1 MKKSISANLPCS
13 RVIGF
18 TAVFFLS
25 ILLSL
30 VPFTALAQQEI
41 DDGVAWLLVN
51 QNPSGSWGDPEL
63 TEFRDTTVVA
73 DALKKLRETGTGY
86 TSAINFINIV
96 SPPNNDYL
104 ARKTSVLVQ
113 EGIDVSLLVDELLST
128 QNPGEW
134 DNTLLNYPEGG
145 WGAAADYSTNCL
157 DTSLAMN
164 ALIYSPVPKGLL
176 VVNKSIASGETQEF
190 TFDYPAD
197 ALDMEILISEI
208 SGSITFRLFP
218 DDSAGSYSWGPLTS
232 TTYLNTTG
240 ITISPGTRR
249 VQIYGD
255 SASTYSFKISLTSGG
270 YDSSVLVNPLAYLL
284 EAQNADGGWGLSKES
299 DSNVYLTSR
308 ILITL
313 EAYAE
318 YFDLETPIANGI
330 AWLKSRQNP
339 DNGFGPDG
347 STVYE
352 TALAYI
358 ALGNDDLTSSEAQNA
373 LAFLLA
379 GQEANGSWNNNP
391 YDTGVSLLAIYTSML
406 ETDTDGDGVPDLI
419 DNCPD
424 DYNPDQKNTDKEN
437 EGLPGYPAGDERG
450 DVCDNDDDN
459 DGLTDDFEIN
469 YTGTDP
475 LSPDSDGDGIFD
487 GFEDM
492 DFDGITNA
500 DEFAQGTDPKAPDL
514 SLSAG
519 LNLFGHPVAVPGG
532 YTSYDLL
539 IDLGMDDEVDKI
551 QRYNPDTGT
560 FETTT
565 YEEGAASGSEF
576 NIVNEEGYLIYMK
589 VAKSITFAGQ
599 IISSAIFLEPGLNI
613 VSISCMPADYTSY
626 DLLWLLGSSDVAASI
641 QRFNRE
647 TGAFE
652 TTAYYN
658 EQPSGV
664 EFYIANSEAYIVQM
678 KSAMT
683 IPALLSAP
691 VVAITSLED
700 GTTVS
705 SSPMDVSGTISGS
718 TSMVTVN
725 GIRADISEGTFTA
738 TGIPLTAG
746 LNTITAIAAS
756 QNNLTGSDTISVILD
771 EGVDYEINIGG
782 LINDS
787 RIFQGDSVLLDQAA
801 YYTQT
806 QIGVPSFITY
816 TTTGLSR
823 VSATDMQVSF
833 SIQVSGTASEGI
845 YEFQVEYGLQDSG
858 NNPLEP
864 LTNNIFSFK
873 IKIVP

>member
-18 TAVFFLS
+18 TAVLFFS

-30 VPFTALAQQEI
+30 LPFTAIAQQEI
-41 DDGVAWLLVN
+41 DDGVAWLLAN

-73 DALKKLRETGTGY
+73 AALKKLRKTGTGY
-86 TSAINFINIV
+86 TSAINFIDIV

-104 ARKTSVLVQ
+104 GRKVSVLAQ
-113 EGIDVSLLVDELLST
+113 EGVDVSLLVDELLST
-128 QNPGEW
+128 QNPDEW
-134 DNTLLNYPEGG
+134 DNTLPNYPEGG
-145 WGAAADYSTNCL
+145 WGAADGYSTNCL
-157 DTSLAMN
+157 DTSLALD
-164 ALIYSPVPKGLL
+164 AVIYSPVPKGLL
-176 VVNKSIASGETQEF
+176 VVNKSIAAGETQEF

-197 ALDMEILISEI
+197 ASDMEIFISEV

-218 DDSAGSYSWGPLTS
+218 DDSPGSYSWGPLTS

-240 ITISPGTRR
+240 ITIAPGTRR
-249 VQIYGD
+249 IQIYGN
-255 SASTYSFKISLTSGG
+255 SASAYSFKISLTSGG

-284 EAQNADGGWGLSKES
+284 DAQNTDGGWGLSRGY
-299 DSNVYLTSR
+299 DSNIYITTK
-308 ILITL
+308 ILLTL
-313 EAYAE
+313 EG
-318 YFDLETPIANGI
+318 FANYDFGS
-330 AWLKSRQNP
+330 AVDDGVQWLINQQNL
-339 DNGFGPDG
+339 DGGFGLEG
-347 STVYE
+347 SSIYE
-352 TALAYI
+352 TALAYTAMANI
-358 ALGNDDLTSSEAQNA
+358 DLSSPGGQNA
-373 LAFLLA
+373 LDYLLA
-379 GQEANGSWNNNP
+379 NQQGNGSWNEKA
-391 YDTGVSLLAIYTSML
+391 YDTAVSLWAIWTSMS
-406 ETDTDGDGVPDLI
+406 ETDTDEDGVPDI
-419 DNCPD
+419 MDNCPD
-424 DYNPDQKNTDKEN
+424 VYNPDQTDTDED
-437 EGLPGYPAGDERG
+437 GWGDA
-450 DVCDNDDDN
+450 CDEDDDN
-459 DGLTDDFEIN
+459 DGLPDTYEEN
-469 YTGTDP
+469 VTGTDP
-475 LSPDSDGDGIFD
+475 LLVDTDGDGIPD
-487 GFEDM
+487 GQEDM

-500 DEFAQGTDPKAPDL
+500 QEYAGDTNPKEPDY

-519 LNLFGHPVAVPGG
+519 LNLFGYPVAVPPGG

-539 IDLGMDDEVDKI
+539 IDLGTDDEVDKI

-560 FETTT
+560 FDITT

-576 NIVNEEGYLIYMK
+576 NIVNEEGYLVYMK
-589 VAKSITFAGQ
+589 VAKSIPFAGQ
-599 IISSAIFLEPGLNI
+599 IISSAILLEPGLNI
-613 VSISCMPADYTSY
+613 VSIPCMPADYTSY
-626 DLLWLLGSSDVAASI
+626 NLLWLLGSSDVAASI

-664 EFYIANSEAYIVQM
+664 EFYISNSEAYIVQM

-691 VVAITSLED
+691 VVAITSPED

-705 SSPMDVSGTISGS
+705 SSPLDVSGTISGS

-725 GIRADISEGTFTA
+725 GIRADISGGTFTA
-738 TGIPLTAG
+738 TGIPLTTG
-746 LNTITAIAAS
+746 SNTITATAAS

-771 EGVDYEINIGG
+771 EGVDYEINTGG
-782 LINDS
+782 LVNDS
-787 RIFQGDSVLLDQAA
+787 RIFQGESALLDQAA

-806 QIGVPSFITY
+806 HTGVPSCIIY

-823 VSATDMQVSF
+823 ISATEMEVSF

-845 YEFQVEYGLQDSG
+845 YEFQVEYGLKNSG
-858 NNPLEP
+858 NNSLEP

-873 IKIVP
+873 IAG